1 MPSVLDLLEVIRERA
16 SGPADKG
23 KRFER
28 LVKTAL
34 EQHPVY
40 GENRFSRLWLWNDWP
55 GREGGDFGID
65 IVGEE
70 TDGGLCAIQCKCYD
84 SASIPNSEI
93 DKFLAA
99 AGSRWKSRILV
110 ATSDYS
116 DYAAR
121 KLKEHNAE
129 VITSGNLAEWKV
141 TGEPETL
148 LREPETAV
156 LERVRHNP
164 FPHQEEALRH
174 VARWYSDEESK
185 GRVIMPCGTGKSLV
199 AMWAAERNVGEGGL
213 VLYLVPSIA
222 LMSQTMRV
230 WASQR
235 SLPHRYIGVCSDTKA
250 GRNSEDAD
258 LTELAMPVTTR
269 VEKVAQELKKS
280 CADTITVVFSTYQ
293 SLEVVCDA
301 QAQEGFVFDLVICD
315 EAHRTAGAQSEDKRS
330 PFLIVHD
337 EIRLRAKRR
346 LYMTATQRIYTPA
359 AKRRAAGGNADLYS
373 MDDEAVY
380 GPILYDMKFG
390 EAVDRGLLSDY
401 QVVVIGY
408 DQAQVVSARNSYVT
422 EGGAN
427 ISTEQW
433 IQMIGCW
440 DALADPE
447 TNGPDRNR
455 PAGIVNI
462 DETKICQRAI
472 AFSNTIS
479 SSKNVA
485 GHWSQI
491 VETTT
496 GVRPQSYRKAGSAPL
511 GLEVKHIDGTM
522 NAYKRHQALNW
533 LRADPGGGQARVV
546 TNARCLTEGVDVP
559 ALDAVLFLA
568 PKRSDIEIVQSV
580 GRVMRKAPEKQTGYI
595 VLPVLVPEG
604 CALESEKV
612 LSSSD
617 FARVWDVL
625 RALRS
630 HDERLDAYVNSVH
643 LARKIPNII
652 LIDNSEKGREQ
663 RSEAGN
669 TQTGAFQLALPNILP
684 QSVASAIVEKVGDR
698 QYWPRWGQ
706 RVARISREV
715 ETRITD
721 LVTRD
726 ASLSSAYKQFLEE
739 MRAAL
744 HPGID
749 ENHLAQMISHHI
761 VTMPVFEA
769 LFSQDQ
775 FRRLNPISQ
784 AMDRIVGHLEKSTAG
799 GFSGETRE
807 LEPFYRQTE
816 RQLSDVT
823 DSEARLEILL
833 NLYESFFKYAMPDET
848 KKLGIVYTPTVL
860 VDFIIR
866 STEAVCREKFR
877 VGLGD
882 KNVCIL
888 DPFTGTGTFIHRL
901 LTIKGPDGHPIIKD
915 ADFRYKYEKEILAA
929 ELLMLAYYIAAL
941 KIEEGY
947 RQRCPDDDYREFSGI
962 TLRDTFVANAKRNQ
976 QSLDQMWLEPNYER
990 ASRQSRLPIRVI
1002 MGNPPWSAGQKSAG
1016 DDNPNMNHPDL
1027 EKRVRDTYGRY
1038 HKEIT
1043 GRSAGG
1049 NSSGNLYVQAIRW
1062 ASDRVMRPSAENA
1075 KQIGSV
1081 IAFIHPN
1088 SLTDGTSLAGMR
1100 AALRKE
1106 FSDIYVVNLLGDAYK
1121 SREERRKEG
1130 DEVFGQG
1137 SRNGV
1142 QITVLVRDPK
1152 KPPDQ
1157 PAELRYA
1164 EVPEYF
1170 TLKQK
1175 FDWLKQLGDVLSDDF
1190 SVVPVNERHDWK
1202 NLTDGTFKTMM
1213 PLCSSKTAVRSVIRH
1228 HARGIGTSCDA
1239 YVYSFSREVLIKK
1252 IKALIDAYEK
1262 ARRAVSED
1270 GVSYDEAT
1278 INNNLS
1284 IIKWTDTLKQ
1294 SLRRGHKIEFDESRI
1309 REVLYRPFT
1318 KLWLYE
1324 DDRIL
1329 SSVKTV
1335 SRMFGKNGGGVSSS
1349 PAPATGPFSPRWPR
1363 SRSRISA
1370 RPEQTSHAELS
1381 PEEGDTDYR
1390 SHEPDGLRGDDNA
1403 TADGPPRP
1411 RPFDKA
1417 ASEKVI
1423 SVPPP
1428 PDFLLSRTQPL
1439 ITDPTVQP
1447 LRHGKT
1453 DARSREGIMISGT
1466 ANMEFQTLATW
1477 TICDLAAIAGSRQT
1491 RVMIRQS

>member
-1 MPSVLDLLEVIRERA
+1 MSSVLDLLEIIREKS
-16 SGPADKG
+16 SGSADKG
-23 KRFER
+23 RRFER

-34 EQHPVY
+34 DQHPVY
-40 GENRFSRLWLWNDWP
+40 GENRFSHLWLWNDWP
-55 GREGGDFGID
+55 DREGGDFGID

-84 SASIPNSEI
+84 SAIIPNGEI

-99 AGSRWKSRILV
+99 AGPRWTSRILV

-121 KLKEHNAE
+121 KLKEHNVE

-141 TGEPETL
+141 AGEVEKL

-156 LERVRHNP
+156 LERIRHSP

-174 VARWYSDEESK
+174 IERWYSDEEPR
-185 GRVIMPCGTGKSLV
+185 GRIIMPCGTGKSLV
-199 AMWAAERNVGEGGL
+199 AMWAAERNVGNGGQ

-222 LMSQTMRV
+222 LMGQTMRV

-235 SLPHRYIGVCSDTKA
+235 SLPHSYIGVCSDTKA

-269 VEKVAQELKKS
+269 VEKVADELKKS
-280 CADTITVVFSTYQ
+280 CEDALTVVFSTYQ
-293 SLEVVCDA
+293 SLEVVCEA
-301 QAQEGFVFDLVICD
+301 QAQAGSGFAFDLVICD
-315 EAHRTAGAQSEDKRS
+315 EAHRTAGVESEDRRS

-337 EIRLRAKRR
+337 EICLRARRR

-373 MDDEAVY
+373 MDDEAAY
-380 GPILYDMKFG
+380 GSVLFDMKFG

-408 DQAQVVSARNSYVT
+408 DQAQVVSAHNSYVT
-422 EGGAN
+422 EKGAN

-455 PAGIVNI
+455 PAGIVNP
-462 DETKICQRAI
+462 DATKICQRAI

-491 VETTT
+491 VEATT
-496 GVRPQSYRKAGSAPL
+496 GVRPQSYREAGRTSL
-511 GLEVKHIDGTM
+511 DLEVKHIDGTM

-533 LRADPGGGQARVV
+533 LRADPTQGEARVV

-568 PKRSDIEIVQSV
+568 PKRSDIEIVQAV
-580 GRVMRKAPEKQTGYI
+580 GRVMRKAPGKQTGYI

-643 LARKIPNII
+643 LAKKIPNII
-652 LIDNSEKGREQ
+652 LIDNSEKGRQQ
-663 RSEAGN
+663 RSDVGN

-721 LVTRD
+721 LATQD

-775 FRRLNPISQ
+775 FRRANPISQ
-784 AMDRIVGHLEKSTAG
+784 AMDRIVGQLEKSTSG

-816 RQLSDVT
+816 RQLSDIT

-866 STEAVCREKFR
+866 STDSVCRKKFG

-901 LTIKGPDGHPIIKD
+901 LTIKGSEGRPIIKD

-941 KIEEGY
+941 KIEESY
-947 RQRCPDDDYREFSGI
+947 RQRCPQDDYREFGGI
-962 TLRDTFVANAKRNQ
+962 TLMDTFATNTKRSQ
-976 QSLDQMWLEPNYER
+976 QSLDRVWLEPNYER
-990 ASRQSRLPIRVI
+990 ANRQSRLPIRVI

-1027 EKRVRDTYGRY
+1027 EKRVRGTYGKY

-1062 ASDRVMRPSAENA
+1062 ASDRVIRPSAEDGERG
-1075 KQIGSV
+1075 GSV

-1100 AALRKE
+1100 AALRAE

-1121 SREERRKEG
+1121 SGEEFRKEG
-1130 DEVFGQG
+1130 EKIFGQG

-1142 QITVLVRDPK
+1142 QITVLVHDPK
-1152 KPPDQ
+1152 KPPDK

-1164 EVPEYF
+1164 EVPEYSS
-1170 TLKQK
+1170 LEQK
-1175 FDWLKQLGDVLSDDF
+1175 LEWLNRLGDVLSEEF
-1190 SVVPVNERHDWK
+1190 SVVPVNKRHDWK
-1202 NLTDGTFKTMM
+1202 NLTDGTFETMM
-1213 PLCSSKTAVRSVIRH
+1213 PLCSSKTSDHSVVRH
-1228 HARGIGTSCDA
+1228 HASGIKTNCDA
-1239 YVYSFSREVLIKK
+1239 YVYSFSRKVLIER

-1262 ARRAVSED
+1262 ARRSVSED
-1270 GVSYDEAT
+1270 GVSYYEAT
-1278 INNNLS
+1278 VNNNLS
-1284 IIKWTDTLKQ
+1284 VIKWTDTLKQ
-1294 SLRRGHKIEFDESRI
+1294 SLRRGHRIEFDESRI

-1318 KLWLYE
+1318 KIWLYE

-1335 SRMFGKNGGGVSSS
+1335 SKMFGKLGG
-1349 PAPATGPFSPRWPR
+1349 A
-1363 SRSRISA
+1363 I
-1370 RPEQTSHAELS
+1370 L
-1381 PEEGDTDYR
+1381 
-1390 SHEPDGLRGDDNA
+1390 
-1403 TADGPPRP
+1403 
-1411 RPFDKA
+1411 
-1417 ASEKVI
+1417 
-1423 SVPPP
+1423 
-1428 PDFLLSRTQPL
+1428 
-1439 ITDPTVQP
+1439 
-1447 LRHGKT
+1447 
-1453 DARSREGIMISGT
+1453 ISGT
-1466 ANMEFQTLATW
+1466 SNRTVFTPMATESLP
-1477 TICDLAAIAGSRQT
+1477 DLCAAGTNQPCRAIPRGGQC
-1491 RVMIRQS
+1491 

>member
-1 MPSVLDLLEVIRERA
+1 MPSVLGLLETIRERA

-23 KRFER
+23 RRFER

-40 GENRFSRLWLWNDWP
+40 GDNRFNHLWLWNEWP

-65 IVGEE
+65 IVGTE

-99 AGSRWKSRILV
+99 AGPRWRSRILV

-121 KLKEHNAE
+121 KLREHNVE
-129 VITSGNLAEWKV
+129 IITSGHLDGWKV
-141 TGEPETL
+141 AGEAETLLLEPETV
-148 LREPETAV
+148 V
-156 LERVRHNP
+156 LERVGYDP
-164 FPHQEEALRH
+164 LPHQEEALSCI
-174 VARWYSDEESK
+174 AQWYSDEESR
-185 GRVIMPCGTGKSLV
+185 GRVVMPCGTGKSLV
-199 AMWAAERNVGEGGL
+199 AMWAAERNVGKGGT

-222 LMSQTMRV
+222 LMGQTMRV

-235 SLPHRYIGVCSDTKA
+235 SLPHRYIGVCSDTKV

-258 LTELAMPVTTR
+258 LTELAMPVTTE
-269 VEKVAQELKKS
+269 VKEIAEKLKMPS
-280 CADTITVVFSTYQ
+280 PDALTVVFSTYQ
-293 SLEVVCDA
+293 SLAAVCEA
-301 QAQEGFVFDLVICD
+301 QREGASAFDLVICD
-315 EAHRTAGAQSEDKRS
+315 EAHRTAGVESDDNKS

-337 EIRLRAKRR
+337 ENRLNAGRR

-359 AKRRAAGGNADLYS
+359 AKRRAAGGEADLYS
-373 MDDEAVY
+373 MDDESAY

-401 QVVVIGY
+401 HVVVIGY
-408 DQAQVVSARNSYVT
+408 DQSQVVSAHNSYVT
-422 EGGAN
+422 EKGAN

-455 PAGIVNI
+455 SAGIVNP
-462 DETKICQRAI
+462 DVKKVCGRAI
-472 AFSNTIS
+472 AFSNTIA
-479 SSKNVA
+479 SSKNIA
-485 GHWSQI
+485 DHWSQI
-491 VETTT
+491 VTTT
-496 GVRPQSYRKAGSAPL
+496 TEVRPQNYLDAEGKLLS
-511 GLEVKHIDGTM
+511 LEVKHIDGTM
-522 NAYKRHQALNW
+522 NAYKRHKALNW
-533 LRADPGGGQARVV
+533 LRADPGHCEARVV

-559 ALDAVLFLA
+559 DLDAVLFLA
-568 PKRSDIEIVQSV
+568 PKRSDIEIVQAV
-580 GRVMRKAPEKQTGYI
+580 GRVMRKAPGKQIGYI

-652 LIDNSEKGREQ
+652 LIDKSEKGREQ
-663 RSEAGN
+663 GLDGGRS
-669 TQTGAFQLALPNILP
+669 QTGAFQMALPNILP

-706 RVARISREV
+706 RVARISSEV

-721 LVTRD
+721 LAAQD

-775 FRRLNPISQ
+775 FRRANPISQ
-784 AMDRIVGHLEKSTAG
+784 AMDRIVGQLEKSTATG

-807 LEPFYRQTE
+807 LEPFYRQTK
-816 RQLSDVT
+816 RQLSDVP
-823 DSEARLEILL
+823 DSEGRLEILL

-848 KKLGIVYTPTVL
+848 RKLGIVYTPTIL

-866 STEAVCREKFR
+866 STDAVCREKFG

-901 LTIKGPDGHPIIKD
+901 LTIKGSDGHPIIKD

-947 RQRCPDDDYREFSGI
+947 RQRCPEDDYREFSGI
-962 TLRDTFVANAKRNQ
+962 TLMDTFVANAKRNQ
-976 QSLDQMWLEPNYER
+976 QSLNRTWLEPNYER

-1016 DDNPNMNHPDL
+1016 DDNPNINHPDL
-1027 EKRVRDTYGRY
+1027 EIRVRETYGKY

-1062 ASDRVMRPSAENA
+1062 ASDRVIRPSAENGEQA
-1075 KQIGSV
+1075 GSV
-1081 IAFIHPN
+1081 IAFVHPN

-1100 AALRKE
+1100 AALRTE

-1121 SREERRKEG
+1121 SGEEFRKEG
-1130 DEVFGQG
+1130 EKIFGQG

-1142 QITVLVRDPK
+1142 QITVLVHDPK
-1152 KPPDQ
+1152 KPPGQ

-1164 EVPEYF
+1164 EVPECS
-1170 TLKQK
+1170 TLEQK
-1175 FDWLKQLGDVLSDDF
+1175 FSWLKQLGDVLSDDF

-1202 NLTDGTFKTMM
+1202 NLTDGTFETMM
-1213 PLCSSKTAVRSVIRH
+1213 PLCSSKTSADSVVRRH
-1228 HARGIGTSCDA
+1228 ASGVKTNCDV

-1252 IKALIDAYEK
+1252 VEALIGAYEK
-1262 ARRAVSED
+1262 ARRSVSED

-1278 INNNLS
+1278 INDNLS
-1284 IIKWTDTLKQ
+1284 AIKWTDTLKQ
-1294 SLRRGHKIEFDESRI
+1294 SLRRGHRIEFDESRI

-1335 SRMFGKNGGGVSSS
+1335 SRMFGKNGGGV
-1349 PAPATGPFSPRWPR
+1349 A
-1363 SRSRISA
+1363 I
-1370 RPEQTSHAELS
+1370 L
-1381 PEEGDTDYR
+1381 
-1390 SHEPDGLRGDDNA
+1390 
-1403 TADGPPRP
+1403 
-1411 RPFDKA
+1411 
-1417 ASEKVI
+1417 
-1423 SVPPP
+1423 
-1428 PDFLLSRTQPL
+1428 
-1439 ITDPTVQP
+1439 
-1447 LRHGKT
+1447 
-1453 DARSREGIMISGT
+1453 ISGT
-1466 ANMEFQTLATW
+1466 SNRTVFTAMAAESLP
-1477 TICDLAAIAGSRQT
+1477 DLCAAGTNQPCRAIPRGGQY
-1491 RVMIRQS
+1491 